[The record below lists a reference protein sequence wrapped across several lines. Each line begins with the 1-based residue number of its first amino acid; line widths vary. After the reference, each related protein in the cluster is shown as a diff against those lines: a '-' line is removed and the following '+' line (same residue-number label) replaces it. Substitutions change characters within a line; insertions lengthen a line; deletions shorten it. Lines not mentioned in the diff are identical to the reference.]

1 MFWGAKSFNSDLS
14 QWGVSNVEDM
24 GAKFMDATAF
34 SIDISKWDVSSVTDL
49 DNRFWQATW
58 FKQNLCGTVWVD
70 TCESVR

>member
-1 MFWGAKSFNSDLS
+1 
-14 QWGVSNVEDM
+14 M
-24 GAKFMDATAF
+24 GAGATAF